1 MDLTLEG
8 NQLTLLRDI
17 ETRERFTLAPVFYRF
32 ELGPSVSY
40 RWYNF
45 ARRSHAEA
53 LNLGL

>member
-8 NQLTLLRDI
+8 DQLTLLRDI
-17 ETRERFTLAPVFYRF
+17 ETRERFTLAPMFYRF
-32 ELGPSVSY
+32 ELGPSV
-40 RWYNF
+40 WCNF